1 MPTDDL
7 FIIKVASSVI
17 ALMVAIIGHE
27 IMHGWVAYKY
37 GDDTAKSKGR
47 LTLNPIKHVDPIGT
61 ILVPVLLFIANTP
74 FLFGWAKPV
83 PIDMK
88 TVIQNGGYSA
98 AMQVSLAGIAYNL
111 IIATFA
117 SVVLLSMSLPNTND
131 EMMYIFGYILLYQI
145 IMINIILAVFNLWP
159 IPQFDGAHFISF
171 LGLQMGTAKIA
182 QFYQRYEPY
191 GMIIILIILM
201 IPGLSSYLFMPA
213 QWLQHA
219 LLS

>member
-7 FIIKVASSVI
+7 FIIKVATSVI

-37 GDDTAKSKGR
+37 GDNTAKSAGR
-47 LTLNPIKHVDPIGT
+47 LTLNPIKHIDLIGS
-61 ILVPVLLFIANTP
+61 ILVPVLLFMAQAP

-83 PIDMK
+83 PVDMR
-88 TVIQNGGYSA
+88 TVTSNGGYSA

-111 IIATFA
+111 LVAIFA
-117 SVVLLSMSLPNTND
+117 SVILLSLAPPTNQD
-131 EMMYIFGYILLYQI
+131 DITYVFAFILLYQI
-145 IMINIILAVFNLWP
+145 VMINIILAVFNLWP
-159 IPQFDGAHFISF
+159 IPQFDGAHFLSY

-191 GMIIILIILM
+191 GMMIILIILM

-213 QWLQHA
+213 EWLRNI
-219 LLS
+219 LLT

>member
-7 FIIKVASSVI
+7 FIIKVASSIV

-37 GDDTAKSKGR
+37 GDDTAKSRGR
-47 LTLNPIKHVDPIGT
+47 LTLNPIKHIDPIGS
-61 ILVPVLLFIANTP
+61 IVVPALLFMAHAP

-88 TVIQNGGYSA
+88 TVINNGGYSA

-111 IIATFA
+111 IMATFA
-117 SVVLLSMSLPNTND
+117 SVILLSLAMPTSGD
-131 EMMYIFGYILLYQI
+131 DFSYIFGYILLYQI
-145 IMINIILAVFNLWP
+145 VMINIILAVFNLWP

-191 GMIIILIILM
+191 GMIIILIIFM
-201 IPGLSSYLFMPA
+201 IPGLSHYLFMPA
-213 QWLQHA
+213 LWLQQA